1 MRIPILG
8 LIVIFIFLTTYKN
21 NNFFSYEKFNIK
33 NIIIEENHII
43 STDEL
48 KKDLD
53 FLYFSNLFFLDI
65 KRLESALLKKTFIKS
80 FRIKK
85 IYPNKI
91 KIIISEKKPVAILLN
106 SKKKFYITK
115 NGDLINFTQINSF
128 KDLPTIIGNGDKFSG
143 LYKSLEHLN
152 FPIDKI
158 KSYYFFEIGRWDL
171 ILLDGR
177 TIKLPVLNYILS
189 LKKFMELKNTT
200 NFKKFKIFDYRIKD
214 QLILNWMEKNL
225 PKLFVEINNFNLT
238 IVAGKFDE
246 NDNFK
251 LLEKIIFPHEVV
263 KQNKFTNIDN
273 ISLTIK
279 KNVEVI
285 EGKINYMFKD
295 VILILDSFNQTSINV
310 SGYKKLNGSQVLKEN
325 ISYILNSL
333 KLAIME
339 SEKEKTILH
348 IFNSKSILDGVIN
361 ENLPIG
367 LFGNFYTHELTFFL
381 IENNDLKNVKK
392 IFEKISLNIE
402 KIVLKSFSE
411 GTQLI
416 NQNKNNQNFFKVTIN
431 QDFSELFFFS
441 GASFKFIEKFNF
453 GTNIIFKDIEKICSI
468 NINLIKKFLGD
479 NFETKKEINENDLLE
494 KKYFNDEKFRKIRK
508 KLIYDIISARVEEIT
523 DIILTKNINLHNFKN
538 DSYRVF
544 VTLTESIFDK
554 DFEFYFSKNKIKLE
568 YIKKFDIE
576 SSISNIANLSLY
588 GWRKEAIPVT
598 QSKSSLVTRIFNYLF
613 D

>member
-53 FLYFSNLFFLDI
+53 FLYFSNLFFLDV

-85 IYPNKI
+85 IYPDKI

-158 KSYYFFEIGRWDL
+158 KSYYFFEVGRWDL

-177 TIKLPVLNYILS
+177 TIKLPVSNYILS

-225 PKLFVEINNFNLT
+225 PKLFIEINNFNLT

-263 KQNKFTNIDN
+263 KQNKFTNVDN
-273 ISLTIK
+273 ISSTIK

-381 IENNDLKNVKK
+381 IENNDLKNLKK

-402 KIVLKSFSE
+402 KILLKSFSE

-468 NINLIKKFLGD
+468 DINLIKKFLGD

>member
-85 IYPNKI
+85 IYPDKI

-381 IENNDLKNVKK
+381 IENNDLKNLKK

-402 KIVLKSFSE
+402 KILLKSFSE

-568 YIKKFDIE
+568 YIKKFEIE

>member
-8 LIVIFIFLTTYKN
+8 LIVIFIFLTTYNN

-43 STDEL
+43 STNEL

-106 SKKKFYITK
+106 SKKKFYITR

-214 QLILNWMEKNL
+214 QLILN
-225 PKLFVEINNFNLT
+225 
-238 IVAGKFDE
+238 
-246 NDNFK
+246 
-251 LLEKIIFPHEVV
+251 
-263 KQNKFTNIDN
+263 
-273 ISLTIK
+273 
-279 KNVEVI
+279 
-285 EGKINYMFKD
+285 
-295 VILILDSFNQTSINV
+295 
-310 SGYKKLNGSQVLKEN
+310 
-325 ISYILNSL
+325 
-333 KLAIME
+333 
-339 SEKEKTILH
+339 
-348 IFNSKSILDGVIN
+348 
-361 ENLPIG
+361 
-367 LFGNFYTHELTFFL
+367 
-381 IENNDLKNVKK
+381 
-392 IFEKISLNIE
+392 
-402 KIVLKSFSE
+402 
-411 GTQLI
+411 
-416 NQNKNNQNFFKVTIN
+416 
-431 QDFSELFFFS
+431 
-441 GASFKFIEKFNF
+441 
-453 GTNIIFKDIEKICSI
+453 
-468 NINLIKKFLGD
+468 
-479 NFETKKEINENDLLE
+479 
-494 KKYFNDEKFRKIRK
+494 
-508 KLIYDIISARVEEIT
+508 
-523 DIILTKNINLHNFKN
+523 
-538 DSYRVF
+538 
-544 VTLTESIFDK
+544 
-554 DFEFYFSKNKIKLE
+554 
-568 YIKKFDIE
+568 
-576 SSISNIANLSLY
+576 
-588 GWRKEAIPVT
+588 
-598 QSKSSLVTRIFNYLF
+598 
-613 D
+613 

>member
-85 IYPNKI
+85 IYPDKI

-158 KSYYFFEIGRWDL
+158 KSYYFFEVGRWDL

-177 TIKLPVLNYILS
+177 TIKLPVSNYILS
-189 LKKFMELKNTT
+189 LKKFMELKNAT

>member
-53 FLYFSNLFFLDI
+53 FLYFSNLFFLDV

-214 QLILNWMEKNL
+214 QLILN
-225 PKLFVEINNFNLT
+225 
-238 IVAGKFDE
+238 
-246 NDNFK
+246 
-251 LLEKIIFPHEVV
+251 
-263 KQNKFTNIDN
+263 
-273 ISLTIK
+273 
-279 KNVEVI
+279 
-285 EGKINYMFKD
+285 
-295 VILILDSFNQTSINV
+295 
-310 SGYKKLNGSQVLKEN
+310 
-325 ISYILNSL
+325 
-333 KLAIME
+333 
-339 SEKEKTILH
+339 
-348 IFNSKSILDGVIN
+348 
-361 ENLPIG
+361 
-367 LFGNFYTHELTFFL
+367 
-381 IENNDLKNVKK
+381 
-392 IFEKISLNIE
+392 
-402 KIVLKSFSE
+402 
-411 GTQLI
+411 
-416 NQNKNNQNFFKVTIN
+416 
-431 QDFSELFFFS
+431 
-441 GASFKFIEKFNF
+441 
-453 GTNIIFKDIEKICSI
+453 
-468 NINLIKKFLGD
+468 
-479 NFETKKEINENDLLE
+479 
-494 KKYFNDEKFRKIRK
+494 
-508 KLIYDIISARVEEIT
+508 
-523 DIILTKNINLHNFKN
+523 
-538 DSYRVF
+538 
-544 VTLTESIFDK
+544 
-554 DFEFYFSKNKIKLE
+554 
-568 YIKKFDIE
+568 
-576 SSISNIANLSLY
+576 
-588 GWRKEAIPVT
+588 
-598 QSKSSLVTRIFNYLF
+598 
-613 D
+613 